1 MDGTLLTVVV
11 VVAIIAILLVLLYL
25 RRDTPPAGPLGIP
38 GDEPVPEGDELIRP
52 PLNPDGVPV
61 PPETRVDPGPP
72 EDRPPPGGPHIAH

>member
-1 MDGTLLTVVV
+1 MDGTLLTVVAA
-11 VVAIIAILLVLLYL
+11 VAVITILVVLLYL

-61 PPETRVDPGPP
+61 PPEVRAAGKLPD
-72 EDRPPPGGPHIAH
+72 DQPPGGPHIAR